1 MSSDVWSPSYHIWI
15 LHSSWLPQCCSNRVW
30 IIANYTI
37 PDSRKSPLGESV
49 NSPMT
54 FCGVWLSKYGSA
66 QYRTQSQSRFSAVC
80 VAGERT
86 EGGTLIERLP
96 HDWLPLNIAVYSSLV
111 SPSDYSVVPYWWWS
125 SEDVFYPQQCGSIH
139 RWTFHCYK
147 YECVCSV
154 YKGSCKHALLTT
166 QNMWPWEQLGY
177 TIVWMWFLTQSFTMY
192 TFWLKCFHGYGHV
205 TMANRSACMTR
216 SWMTMFLVVFD
227 IQDKWGVINDY
238 HLQ

>member
-1 MSSDVWSPSYHIWI
+1 
-15 LHSSWLPQCCSNRVW
+15 
-30 IIANYTI
+30 
-37 PDSRKSPLGESV
+37 
-49 NSPMT
+49 MT

-125 SEDVFYPQQCGSIH
+125 LEDVFYPQQCGSIH

-166 QNMWPWEQLGY
+166 QNVTVGTAWIYYSLDVIPHTEFHYVYILVEMFPWLWTCDNGQQECMLENKK
-177 TIVWMWFLTQSFTMY
+177 LDD
-192 TFWLKCFHGYGHV
+192 CF
-205 TMANRSACMTR
+205 
-216 SWMTMFLVVFD
+216 
-227 IQDKWGVINDY
+227 
-238 HLQ
+238 